1 MANAPK
7 RTFLASTEDWE
18 DWERDFKTLAVA
30 NSIWNCISPD
40 SNETFLEKPSMPE
53 FSSYPKKIVGRSATR
68 RGASSSDTIT
78 ATTQTQ
84 DGDPESLDPAES
96 EERADHR
103 TRARSMADLT
113 EKDRA
118 AYDKECMYY
127 ERKVK
132 DYDKQQV
139 RIEKVT
145 SWVLGSVSASLRSAA
160 CEPTESL
167 HEWYMN
173 LLEQVGVADT
183 ELELQ
188 TREKY
193 RRAIKPLSR
202 VPEDFAAWISQWEEV
217 MAYGQRKE
225 IPEILKANL
234 WFDDLSKAL
243 HSIMSQWITAY
254 RTSNKKDIELND
266 LSFRTVARDLRHEA
280 RVRNILKIKD
290 NGSKINK
297 GVFGPTFAAQDDA
310 DNRVPPARA
319 QQGPR
324 EDERGRREWNSPA
337 KRKRS
342 SSENRSDASCRA
354 CDGNHTLANC
364 FYAFPHKAPAK
375 FKEKGIMRFG
385 VDHRIR
391 TDPTLE
397 EEIRRIGKGKDQG
410 KPL

>member
-1 MANAPK
+1 
-7 RTFLASTEDWE
+7 
-18 DWERDFKTLAVA
+18 
-30 NSIWNCISPD
+30 
-40 SNETFLEKPSMPE
+40 
-53 FSSYPKKIVGRSATR
+53 
-68 RGASSSDTIT
+68 
-78 ATTQTQ
+78 
-84 DGDPESLDPAES
+84 
-96 EERADHR
+96 
-103 TRARSMADLT
+103 
-113 EKDRA
+113 
-118 AYDKECMYY
+118 
-127 ERKVK
+127 
-132 DYDKQQV
+132 
-139 RIEKVT
+139 
-145 SWVLGSVSASLRSAA
+145 
-160 CEPTESL
+160 
-167 HEWYMN
+167 
-173 LLEQVGVADT
+173 
-183 ELELQ
+183 
-188 TREKY
+188 
-193 RRAIKPLSR
+193 
-202 VPEDFAAWISQWEEV
+202 
-217 MAYGQRKE
+217 
-225 IPEILKANL
+225 
-234 WFDDLSKAL
+234 
-243 HSIMSQWITAY
+243 MSQWITAY

>member
-1 MANAPK
+1 
-7 RTFLASTEDWE
+7 
-18 DWERDFKTLAVA
+18 
-30 NSIWNCISPD
+30 
-40 SNETFLEKPSMPE
+40 
-53 FSSYPKKIVGRSATR
+53 
-68 RGASSSDTIT
+68 
-78 ATTQTQ
+78 
-84 DGDPESLDPAES
+84 
-96 EERADHR
+96 
-103 TRARSMADLT
+103 T

-225 IPEILKANL
+225 IPEILK
-234 WFDDLSKAL
+234 
-243 HSIMSQWITAY
+243 
-254 RTSNKKDIELND
+254 
-266 LSFRTVARDLRHEA
+266 
-280 RVRNILKIKD
+280 
-290 NGSKINK
+290 
-297 GVFGPTFAAQDDA
+297 P
-310 DNRVPPARA
+310 
-319 QQGPR
+319 
-324 EDERGRREWNSPA
+324 
-337 KRKRS
+337 
-342 SSENRSDASCRA
+342 
-354 CDGNHTLANC
+354 
-364 FYAFPHKAPAK
+364 
-375 FKEKGIMRFG
+375 
-385 VDHRIR
+385 
-391 TDPTLE
+391 
-397 EEIRRIGKGKDQG
+397 
-410 KPL
+410 